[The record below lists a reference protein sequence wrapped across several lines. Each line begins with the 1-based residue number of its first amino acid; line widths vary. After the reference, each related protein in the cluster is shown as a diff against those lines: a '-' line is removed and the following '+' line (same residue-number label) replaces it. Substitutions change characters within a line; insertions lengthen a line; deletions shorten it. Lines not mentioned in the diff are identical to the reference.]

1 MRAFSEVPTRRT
13 QELVADGA
21 TVVWILLWVFIG
33 VQVYTGLAELAGVG
47 TSIGDA
53 GAGFDS
59 AGNTL
64 EGVLSQLPVV
74 GQGVAD
80 LVGSAFDGVADPLVA
95 AGADLEELLE
105 TVAAVLALLVV
116 AVALIPWLNRY
127 LPWRRQRWQRLN
139 AGRRA
144 IRDGA
149 SPSPDVE
156 RILATRAISRLD
168 YAELLAH
175 TPDPIAD
182 FLAGRYDRL
191 ARAELTSVGL
201 LPQDGGPG

>member
-21 TVVWILLWVFIG
+21 TLVWILLWLFIG
-33 VQVYTGLAELAGVG
+33 VQVYTGLAELASVG

-59 AGNTL
+59 AGATL

-74 GQGVAD
+74 GPGVAD
-80 LVGSAFDGVADPLVA
+80 LVGSAFDGVADPLVT
-95 AGADLEELLE
+95 AGADLEELLV

-139 AGRRA
+139 AGDRA
-144 IRDGA
+144 IRHA
-149 SPSPDVE
+149 IAPPPELE
-156 RILATRAISRLD
+156 RVLATRAISRLE
-168 YAELLAH
+168 YADLLAH

-191 ARAELTSVGL
+191 ARAELTSAGL
-201 LPQDGGPG
+201 LPEDDGPG